1 MREEHGRPVA
11 ATPDAPEKPSRSYTK
26 TQTGVNVA
34 LCWLALFGGMWLGR
48 DMAAIVVPIMA
59 TLIAAL
65 LGVYQTIGHFDLR
78 ALATLSG
85 ARHPKPARPRQR
97 QPPADTGDAR
107 TE

>member
-1 MREEHGRPVA
+1 MRH
-11 ATPDAPEKPSRSYTK
+11 TPDAPEKPSRNFTK
-26 TQTGVNVA
+26 LQTHANILACWVA
-34 LCWLALFGGMWLGR
+34 IGAALWLGR